1 MSKMKH
7 WSLVTVA
14 LATCF
19 ACGLADIAFAKQGR
33 GRGRGRN
40 GNGQSSS
47 GGRHGGSGGGASRV
61 NERISLAVVDTTQ
74 VAPRKARLRIRRKKA
89 SRSELRLQ
97 VQDASPGFDL
107 DVWFEDGAGAMVRV
121 GALRESD
128 DNDGD
133 TSYSWRVRTQKGQAL
148 PFGVSDVADLSGR
161 DFEVRRASDVVVQ
174 GTMPSLTAA
183 PASVGKRADLRNPL
197 SSSFPPAA
205 NSNDAVKAEIR
216 VRRKRGDEQ
225 LKVEVEHLESGL
237 ALSLWIA
244 DTSGL
249 MQRVADLAEE
259 SAGEYEVEI
268 ESEHEALPLGVD
280 SLSELADRAIEVRT
294 DTGEVVAD
302 GFVPRLG
309 DESTSSASSGES
321 DDDDDSADDHDGDDD
336 DDSADDHDG
345 DDSADDHDGD
355 DDDDSAD
362 DDDADD
368 DDDSADDDDDDST
381 DD

>member
-1 MSKMKH
+1 MSKMKR

-14 LATCF
+14 FAAFL
-19 ACGLADIAFAKQGR
+19 ACGLGDFALAKQGR
-33 GRGRGRN
+33 GRGRSGS
-40 GNGQSSS
+40 GQSSS
-47 GGRHGGSGGGASRV
+47 DGRHGGGGGASRI
-61 NERISLAVVDTTQ
+61 NERISLSVVDTTQ

-107 DVWFEDGAGAMVRV
+107 DVWFEDEAGTMVRV

-161 DFEVRRASDVVVQ
+161 DFEVRNASNVVVQ
-174 GTMPSLTAA
+174 GTVPSLTAA
-183 PASVGKRADLRNPL
+183 PASAGKRADLRNPL
-197 SSSFPPAA
+197 SSSFPSADA
-205 NSNDAVKAEIR
+205 SNDAVKAEIR
-216 VRRKRGDEQ
+216 VRRKHGDED

-237 ALSLWIA
+237 SLSLWIA
-244 DTSGL
+244 DASGV
-249 MQRVADLAEE
+249 MQRIADLDEQKV
-259 SAGEYEVEI
+259 GEYEIEI
-268 ESEHEALPLGVD
+268 ESEREALPLGVS

-294 DTGEVVAD
+294 DVGEVVAD

-309 DESTSSASSGES
+309 DESSGSSSGGGSDDDSKRASGSGSGGSGQDDAADTDEDS
-321 DDDDDSADDHDGDDD
+321 ADDNDADDDDDE
-336 DDSADDHDG
+336 
-345 DDSADDHDGD
+345 
-355 DDDDSAD
+355 DSAD

-368 DDDSADDDDDDST
+368 DEDST